1 MTKKKIVILGSTGSI
16 GKNLLKIIKKDKKNF
31 DVFLL
36 SANKN
41 ISLLI
46 KQANEFN
53 VKNIIISNH
62 KFYLIAKEK
71 LKDKKINI
79 YNSLSMLNKILNN
92 NKIYYSMVAIVGL
105 DGLSPCLNVI
115 KYSKNVAIANKE
127 SLICGWALIKK
138 SLKKYKVNFIPVD
151 SEHFSIYSLVN
162 NQNYNSIDKI
172 FITASGGPFFKSN
185 NINLKNIKISEALNH
200 PNWKMG
206 KKISIDSSTMMNKVF
221 EVIEAKN
228 IFNVKY
234 SNIKILIHPKSY
246 VHTILKFTNGL
257 IKMLIH
263 DPNMKIPIF
272 NSLYL
277 NQDKKINSK
286 NLDLSLL
293 NNLELSTPCIK
304 QFPLIKILNHLPE
317 FNSLYETALITIND
331 FFVHK
336 FLEKKITYFLLISNI
351 YKFSKFPDFYKF
363 TKIPVKN
370 IMDINKTRDYVSSK
384 LKTLSV

>member
-1 MTKKKIVILGSTGSI
+1 MIKKKIVILGSTGSI
-16 GKNLLKIIKKDKKNF
+16 GKNLLKIIKNDKKNF
-31 DVFLL
+31 NIFLL

-41 ISLLI
+41 TSLLI
-46 KQANEFN
+46 KQAKEFN
-53 VKNIIISNH
+53 VKNIIISNQ
-62 KFYLIAKEK
+62 KSYLIAKKK
-71 LKDKKINI
+71 LRNKKINI
-79 YNSLSMLNKILNN
+79 YNSLSALNKILNKK
-92 NKIYYSMVAIVGL
+92 KIYYSMVAIVGL
-105 DGLSPCLNVI
+105 DGLGPCLNLI
-115 KYSKNVAIANKE
+115 KYSKNIAVANKE

-138 SLKKYKVNFIPVD
+138 SLKKYRVNFIPVD
-151 SEHFSIYSLVN
+151 SEHFSIYSLID
-162 NQNYNSIDKI
+162 NQNYKSIDKI

-185 NINLKNIKISEALNH
+185 NINLKKIKISDALNH

-228 IFNVKY
+228 IFNLKY
-234 SNIKILIHPKSY
+234 NNIKILIHPKSY
-246 VHTILKFTNGL
+246 VHTILKLTNGL
-257 IKMLIH
+257 IKMLVH

-277 NQDKKINSK
+277 NQNKKIISK

-293 NNLELSTPCIK
+293 NDLELSIPSIK
-304 QFPLIKILNHLPE
+304 QFPLIKILSHLPE

-331 FFVHK
+331 FFVYK

-351 YKFSKFPDFYKF
+351 YKFSKLPDFYKF

-370 IMDINKTRDYVSSK
+370 ISDINKTRNYVSSK
-384 LKTLSV
+384 LRTISI